1 MSRRVNLPG
10 AEELFRPT
18 QAPPLTQP
26 GAPTQPSVEPVPQ
39 PAERQKPATDDGR
52 ESSAPQSGATPT
64 EPDTPAAE
72 EKAPTRPRTGGRKP
86 SGRVKHDE
94 KITVYV
100 SRDELLAV
108 ETARL
113 ALRAEHD
120 LAVDRGRLVRAAL
133 AAAVSDLEQHGGES
147 DLVRRLSQ

>member
-18 QAPPLTQP
+18 QSPPATQP
-26 GAPTQPSVEPVPQ
+26 GAPVEGRRPGQTSVPPQ
-39 PAERQKPATDDGR
+39 QSSPESPPAEPDAKSFEPGVKSTVPDAK
-52 ESSAPQSGATPT
+52 SS
-64 EPDTPAAE
+64 
-72 EKAPTRPRTGGRKP
+72 GRKP

-113 ALRAEHD
+113 ALRAEHN
-120 LAVDRGRLVRAAL
+120 LAVDRGRIVRAAL
-133 AAAVSDLEQHGGES
+133 AAAVSDLEQQGADS

>member
-10 AEELFRPT
+10 AEEPFRPT
-18 QAPPLTQP
+18 QSPPATQP
-26 GAPTQPSVEPVPQ
+26 GAPVEKSRPDHLPANPERRGTNPV
-39 PAERQKPATDDGR
+39 
-52 ESSAPQSGATPT
+52 
-64 EPDTPAAE
+64 
-72 EKAPTRPRTGGRKP
+72 RKP

-100 SRDELLAV
+100 SREELLAV

-113 ALRAEHD
+113 ALRAEHN
-120 LAVDRGRLVRAAL
+120 LAVDRGRIVRAAL
-133 AAAVSDLEQHGGES
+133 AAAVSDLEQQGGES

>member
-18 QAPPLTQP
+18 QSPPVAQP
-26 GAPTQPSVEPVPQ
+26 GAP
-39 PAERQKPATDDGR
+39 AEKPRPKSSSPEASTDAT
-52 ESSAPQSGATPT
+52 SGATADSPPGRT
-64 EPDTPAAE
+64 ATGSAGAGAA
-72 EKAPTRPRTGGRKP
+72 TSGRKP

-100 SRDELLAV
+100 SREELLAV

-113 ALRAEHD
+113 ALRAEHH
-120 LAVDRGRLVRAAL
+120 LAVDRGRIVRAAL
-133 AAAVSDLEQHGGES
+133 AAAVSDLEQHGAES

>member
-18 QAPPLTQP
+18 QSPPATQP
-26 GAPTQPSVEPVPQ
+26 GAPVENRRAGQTSALPE
-39 PAERQKPATDDGR
+39 PAKGSEPARSSEPAKGSESRGAATDAKN
-52 ESSAPQSGATPT
+52 S
-64 EPDTPAAE
+64 
-72 EKAPTRPRTGGRKP
+72 GRKP

-120 LAVDRGRLVRAAL
+120 LAVDRGRIVRAAL
-133 AAAVSDLEQHGGES
+133 AAAVSDLEQQGADS